1 MEKLLTLHEVAEILR
16 ASPTT
21 LRIWASKRKIPVIKV
36 GRMVRVSP
44 KELEKWLK
52 ERTLTESNSH
62 TLNKARFLRTDSNFD
77 EFIRGL
83 KHGE

>member
-1 MEKLLTLHEVAEILR
+1 VERLLTLREVAEILR

-52 ERTLTESNSH
+52 DRTLKESNSH
-62 TLNKARFLRTDSNFD
+62 TPDKARSPRTDSNFD
-77 EFIRGL
+77 DFIRGL
-83 KHGE
+83 KQGE

>member
-16 ASPTT
+16 ASPIT

-52 ERTLTESNSH
+52 ERSIKESNSH
-62 TLNKARFLRTDSNFD
+62 KSERPRSFKVDADFDGFL
-77 EFIRGL
+77 EEL
-83 KHGE
+83 KDGK